1 MHDYNLRF
9 KSKVCSQTIYWIR
22 EATGFVLVTLELLG
36 GVSTKPFSVLVTPSE
51 LSPVSAKGMVIP
63 YIAKFSRWKSFTVVN

>member
-1 MHDYNLRF
+1 MITILDLRVRF
-9 KSKVCSQTIYWIR
+9 AAKRYTGS

-51 LSPVSAKGMVIP
+51 LSPVSAKGIVIP
-63 YIAKFSRWKSFTVVN
+63 YIAKFPRWKSFTVVN